1 MSDISIRARGVGK
14 WYRIDHEAKKVKYLT
29 LRDQVAKAFTAPFSR
44 KRSASKTSTGN
55 NGSSAH
61 DNYVWA
67 LKDVSFDI
75 RQGEV
80 VGLIGPN
87 GAGKS
92 TLLKILTRITEP
104 TTGSIDIFGRV
115 GSLLEV
121 GTGFHKELTGRD
133 NVYLNGA
140 VLGMKK
146 AEIDRKFDE
155 IVAFSEVE
163 KFIDTPVKFY
173 SSGMTVRLAFAV
185 AAHLEPEIL
194 LVDEVLAVGD
204 ASFQKKSLAKMESV
218 GQAGRTVIFV
228 SHHMPSITR
237 LCERAILLNHGQV
250 MMSGPA
256 TEVVG
261 DYLSANLGTSSTKE
275 WDNELLMPGND
286 ICKLRSI
293 RVINPNGSTS
303 YTFDIRQPIGV
314 EMTYDVLRPGY
325 ALYPHFTVHN
335 EEEVFLFTSIDTDS
349 EWRGQ
354 NRQPGRYVSV
364 AWIPGNMLA
373 EGTMSIGAAMR
384 SEKPHMVHFYEQDV
398 VTFQVVDNGE
408 NDTSRVDYVG
418 RMRGVM
424 RPYLEWTTSYVPES
438 AVHTP
443 GRSVYGRP

>member
-1 MSDISIRARGVGK
+1 MSEFSIQARGVGK
-14 WYRIDHEAKKVKYLT
+14 WYRIDHEAKKATYLT
-29 LRDQVAKAFTAPFSR
+29 LRDQVAKMFTAPFS
-44 KRSASKTSTGN
+44 KRTESK
-55 NGSSAH
+55 NGKGSH

-67 LKDVSFDI
+67 LKDISFDV
-75 RQGEV
+75 RPGEV

-104 TTGSIDIFGRV
+104 TTGSIDIYGRV

-146 AEIDRKFDE
+146 NEIDRKFDE
-155 IVAFSEVE
+155 IVSFSEVE

-218 GQAGRTVIFV
+218 GKSGRTIIFV

-237 LCERAILLNHGQV
+237 LCERAILLNHGQL
-250 MMSGPA
+250 MLSGPA
-256 TEVVG
+256 SEVVG
-261 DYLSANLGTSSTKE
+261 DYLTANLGTSSTKD
-275 WDNELLMPGND
+275 WIDDRLAPGND
-286 ICKLRSI
+286 IVRMRSMRI
-293 RVINPNGSTS
+293 IDQDGKSGF
-303 YTFDIRQPIGV
+303 TFDIRKPIGV
-314 EMTYDVLRPGY
+314 EMTYDVLRSGY
-325 ALYPHFTVHN
+325 ALYPHFTMHN
-335 EEEVFLFTSIDTDS
+335 EEEVFLFTSIDTDP

-354 NRQPGRYVSV
+354 NRPPGRYVSV

-384 SEKPHMVHFYEQDV
+384 TEKPHMVHFYEEDA
-398 VTFQVVDNGE
+398 VTFQVVDNADI
-408 NDTSRVDYVG
+408 DTSRVDYVG
-418 RMRGVM
+418 RMRGVV
-424 RPYLEWTTSYVPES
+424 RPYLEWTTHYVPSS
-438 AVHTP
+438 AVPTP
-443 GRSVYGRP
+443 GGSMYDHR